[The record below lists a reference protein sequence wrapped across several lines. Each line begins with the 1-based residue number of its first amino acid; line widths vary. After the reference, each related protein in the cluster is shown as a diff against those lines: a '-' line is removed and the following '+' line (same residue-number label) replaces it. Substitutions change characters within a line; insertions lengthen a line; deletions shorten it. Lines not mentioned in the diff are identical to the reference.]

1 MLEQVLIRWD
11 FSDSIY
17 RFADPTLIVLAALVL
32 FKFHLSKLANA
43 EKSNLFR
50 LKCFEFFKIFIY
62 EQ

>member
-1 MLEQVLIRWD
+1 MGFLTLI
-11 FSDSIY
+11 Y
-17 RFADPTLIVLAALVL
+17 TFADPTLIILAALVL

-50 LKCFEFFKIFIY
+50 LNCYQFYKIFTC